1 MRRLRPGLI
10 HANDYNT
17 AWIGV
22 IGKWTTGARLIYDSH
37 ELWPDRNLRPE
48 PRGWLLLCESLFV
61 RVADEVITTSPGYAQ
76 VLARRYRI
84 AEPRLI
90 RNVPG
95 WKVAAGEEERP
106 SGAGPLAV
114 YFGAITRN
122 RGLATALRALALVPE
137 LHMRFV
143 GPEAWGYRSEL
154 AALAG
159 ELGVAGRLELLDPV
173 PPDRAAS
180 VLADADLGLALIEP
194 ACLSYRMTLP
204 NKLYEYV
211 AAGLPILA
219 GEVPVLAAEVR
230 GNRIGLVAD
239 PADPVAVA
247 AALRAMLEPD
257 AQRELRAAVRLVA
270 RDAVWEREQVRLSE
284 LYEAVAPR

>member
-1 MRRLRPGLI
+1 
-10 HANDYNT
+10 
-17 AWIGV
+17 
-22 IGKWTTGARLIYDSH
+22 
-37 ELWPDRNLRPE
+37 
-48 PRGWLLLCESLFV
+48 
-61 RVADEVITTSPGYAQ
+61 
-76 VLARRYRI
+76 
-84 AEPRLI
+84 
-90 RNVPG
+90 
-95 WKVAAGEEERP
+95 
-106 SGAGPLAV
+106 
-114 YFGAITRN
+114 
-122 RGLATALRALALVPE
+122 
-137 LHMRFV
+137 MRFV

-230 GNRIGLVAD
+230 GNED
-239 PADPVAVA
+239 
-247 AALRAMLEPD
+247 RAGRRPGRSRRRRRG
-257 AQRELRAAVRLVA
+257 AA
-270 RDAVWEREQVRLSE
+270 RDARARRP
-284 LYEAVAPR
+284 A